1 MKLPKKQLWVAERQD
16 QNPRKK
22 VYVFS
27 DRWFDVREAAGMK
40 LNTLGD
46 YSCLFISAV
55 MAPEAVNVF
64 EEDKNLVGVF
74 EVLYTGNASSGTLQK
89 TIVEIKPQQK
99 EEEHGRNKKKQEKGR

>member
-1 MKLPKKQLWVAERQD
+1 MKLPNKQLWVAERQD
-16 QNPRKK
+16 RTPRKK

-64 EEDKNLVGVF
+64 EEDENLVGVF
-74 EVLYTGNASSGTLQK
+74 EVLYTGNGASGTLQK
-89 TIVEIKPQQK
+89 NIVEIKPTQK
-99 EEEHGRNKKKQEKGR
+99 GSEHGRDKKKSKEGR